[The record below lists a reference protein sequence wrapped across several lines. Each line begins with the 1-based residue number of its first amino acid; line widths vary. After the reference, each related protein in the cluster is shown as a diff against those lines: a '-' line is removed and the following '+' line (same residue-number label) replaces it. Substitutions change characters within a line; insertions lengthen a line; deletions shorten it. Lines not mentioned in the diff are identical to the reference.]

1 MMKEKKA
8 VVLLSGGLD
17 STTVLYYALSKGYKC
32 SCLLF
37 DYNQK
42 HSKELKYAVK
52 IAKSVNVKYSII
64 KIGLSWSND
73 ALTNK
78 DKPIPIHKV
87 LPNNIPPTYVPGRN
101 TLFLS
106 YALSFAQ
113 SVNVRAIF
121 IGVNAVDFSNYPDCT
136 AEFIKA
142 YNNVLKVL
150 KTKIIVKTPLLKLN
164 KAQII
169 KLGTKLNVTYKNTW
183 TCYNGYKK
191 PCMECDSCKLR
202 AKGFEE
208 AKLNDPAIVQNTSS
222 NI

>member
-1 MMKEKKA
+1 MVKEKKA

-42 HSKELKYAVK
+42 HGKELKCAVK
-52 IAKSVNVKYSII
+52 IAKSVNVEYSII
-64 KIGLSWSND
+64 KMGLPWSCD
-73 ALTNK
+73 ALTSK
-78 DKPIPIHKV
+78 DKPVPIHKV

-113 SVNVRAIF
+113 SIGALAIF
-121 IGVNAVDFSNYPDCT
+121 IGVNAIDFSNYPDCT

-142 YNNVLKVL
+142 YSNVLKSL

-164 KAQII
+164 KTQII
-169 KLGTKLNVTYKNTW
+169 KLGVRLNVPYKNTW

-202 AKGFEE
+202 AKGFKE
-208 AKLNDPAIVQNTSS
+208 AKLSDPAIF
-222 NI
+222 